1 MKKTN
6 LRIRNQ
12 FIFEDKN
19 DYYLSSVIEHEEWK
33 HLEEDNYNDFKE
45 KKVTEQLNDL
55 MKEHDIY
62 TCVNFYDAGDADDE
76 EDTKKIEIKQSG
88 GK

>member
-45 KKVTEQLNDL
+45 KKVTERLNDL
-55 MKEHDIY
+55 MEEYDIY
-62 TCVNFYDAGDADDE
+62 TCVNFYDVDDE
-76 EDTKKIEIKQSG
+76 DDDDTKKIEIKQSG

>member
-33 HLEEDNYNDFKE
+33 HLEENNYNDFKE
-45 KKVTEQLNDL
+45 KKVTERLNDL
-55 MKEHDIY
+55 MEEYDIY
-62 TCVNFYDAGDADDE
+62 TCVNFYDVDDE
-76 EDTKKIEIKQSG
+76 DDDDTKKIEIKQSG

>member
-12 FIFEDKN
+12 FVFENDN
-19 DYYLSSVIEHEEWK
+19 DYYLSSVIEPEEWK

>member
-33 HLEEDNYNDFKE
+33 HLEENNYNDFKE
-45 KKVTEQLNDL
+45 KKVTERLNDL
-55 MKEHDIY
+55 MEEYDIY
-62 TCVNFYDAGDADDE
+62 TCVNFYDVEDDD
-76 EDTKKIEIKQSG
+76 DTKKIEIKQSG

>member
-33 HLEEDNYNDFKE
+33 HLEENHYNDFKE
-45 KKVTEQLNDL
+45 KKVTERLNDL
-55 MKEHDIY
+55 MEEYDIY
-62 TCVNFYDAGDADDE
+62 TCVNFYDVEDDD
-76 EDTKKIEIKQSG
+76 DTKKIEIKQSG

>member
-6 LRIRNQ
+6 LRICNQ

-19 DYYLSSVIEHEEWK
+19 DYYLSSVIEPEEWK
-33 HLEEDNYNDFKE
+33 QLEEDNYNDFKE
-45 KKVTEQLNDL
+45 KKVTEQLNGL

-62 TCVNFYDAGDADDE
+62 TCVNFYDAEDE

>member
-12 FIFEDKN
+12 FVFENDN
-19 DYYLSSVIEHEEWK
+19 DYYLSSVIEPEEWK

-62 TCVNFYDAGDADDE
+62 TCVNFYDAE
-76 EDTKKIEIKQSG
+76 EEEGTKKIEIKQSG

>member
-45 KKVTEQLNDL
+45 KK
-55 MKEHDIY
+55 
-62 TCVNFYDAGDADDE
+62 
-76 EDTKKIEIKQSG
+76 
-88 GK
+88 

>member
-1 MKKTN
+1 M
-6 LRIRNQ
+6 
-12 FIFEDKN
+12 
-19 DYYLSSVIEHEEWK
+19 
-33 HLEEDNYNDFKE
+33 
-45 KKVTEQLNDL
+45 TEQLNDL

-62 TCVNFYDAGDADDE
+62 TCVNFYDVGDADDE